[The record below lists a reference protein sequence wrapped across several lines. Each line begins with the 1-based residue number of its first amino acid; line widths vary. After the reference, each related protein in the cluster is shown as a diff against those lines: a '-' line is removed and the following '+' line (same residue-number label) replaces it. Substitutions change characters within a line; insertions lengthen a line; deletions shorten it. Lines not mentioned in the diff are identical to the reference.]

1 MTAIDRKFAIA
12 VRDGEDLWLYLWI
25 KRDAKGDV
33 YVFWPRDEE
42 GWNPHA
48 SYHASGRSHQKSHD
62 KAFFPA
68 ARQKPDAAF
77 SGTEQIVTTPIDL
90 RSARAT
96 NKPCVA
102 AKYAG
107 VFEIPVAEISPTQ
120 PDRTAVAIDLVSP
133 GAPPCVYPETAVL
146 RRHVF
151 TDALPHISLSLWDQS
166 VMFA

>member
-1 MTAIDRKFAIA
+1 MESTR
-12 VRDGEDLWLYLWI
+12 EL
-25 KRDAKGDV
+25 
-33 YVFWPRDEE
+33 
-42 GWNPHA
+42 
-48 SYHASGRSHQKSHD
+48 
-62 KAFFPA
+62 
-68 ARQKPDAAF
+68 
-77 SGTEQIVTTPIDL
+77 PIDL

-107 VFEIPVAEISPTQ
+107 RRDPCRRDQSDAAPG
-120 PDRTAVAIDLVSP
+120 RTAVAIDLVSP

-151 TDALPHISLSLWDQS
+151 TDALPHISISLWDQS

>member
-1 MTAIDRKFAIA
+1 MP
-12 VRDGEDLWLYLWI
+12 
-25 KRDAKGDV
+25 RDA
-33 YVFWPRDEE
+33 RT
-42 GWNPHA
+42 
-48 SYHASGRSHQKSHD
+48 QKSHD

-77 SGTEQIVTTPIDL
+77 SGTEQIVTPIDL

-107 VFEIPVAEISPTQ
+107 VFEIPAAEISPTQ
-120 PDRTAVAIDLVSP
+120 PGRTAVAIDLVSP

-151 TDALPHISLSLWDQS
+151 TDSLPHISLSLWDQS